1 MKKYSVLRVAK
12 AIVTLS
18 GVVFTTDN
26 KENAVKYAQLMR
38 DENPDDEYAIVER
51 LDD

>member
-1 MKKYSVLRVAK
+1 MKKYSVLKVSK
-12 AIVTLS
+12 VIVTLS

-26 KENAVKYAQLMR
+26 KENAVKYAQVMR
-38 DENPDDEYAIVER
+38 EENPDDEYAIVEH